1 MTWRLFVRGLFRDL
15 AIVTGV
21 YAGLMFASVHHVPL
35 TQPLTRVGEAELQS
49 TVIARGKLTSAA
61 HEQIEG
67 SYELVSY
74 ATNGITPKPG
84 LSLRFPEE
92 SVGPVLMRPYVGARV
107 VIRIEVER

>member
-1 MTWRLFVRGLFRDL
+1 MTWRGLLRDI
-15 AIVTGV
+15 AIAVGV
-21 YAGLMFASVHHVPL
+21 YCGLWVAHALAQPMTRAGEPE
-35 TQPLTRVGEAELQS
+35 PRS

-61 HEQIEG
+61 HEQLEG

-74 ATNGITPKPG
+74 ATNGSQPKPG

-107 VIRIEVER
+107 VIRIEVERD